1 MSFRFLNITNTP
13 SKALVDLL
21 KENIIGT
28 PSQSMLYQHL
38 EVQRKV
44 DKIEKPFFAS
54 LIKGKTIL
62 GTCCFCSRDTYNASK
77 KMSSFY
83 LRYFTFK
90 ENYRSAHQI
99 KERKLNTKSLLREE
113 IKHLLLG
120 KDLIEQ
126 NQPSFFHYAY
136 VDPKN
141 SRSLNLCNEFG
152 FEPVRK
158 FSTVVFNRLN
168 PKVNLRVEKLQSTE
182 VSEMKEKLSHFYKDY
197 TMFSFENLFHTK
209 EYYVIRD
216 EKRNIIAGVQ
226 ANPDRWKVLE
236 LPGLSGK
243 VILNV
248 FSALPYLNRLI
259 KKEYQF
265 VTLEGIFVE
274 KGCENLL
281 EVIFETVLTKHNRNS
296 AMTWV
301 DYDSSLYKTLKSL
314 DLGILDK
321 INHEVVANIIC
332 KFVNIDKKEQTT
344 FYEHP
349 AYISGTD
356 LT

>member
-1 MSFRFLNITNTP
+1 MSFRFFTISNTP
-13 SKALVDLL
+13 TKALVNLL

-28 PSQSMLYQHL
+28 PGQGMLYQHL

-44 DKIEKPFFAS
+44 DKIVKPFYAS
-54 LIKGKTIL
+54 LIKGKSVL
-62 GTCCFCSRDTYNASK
+62 GTCCFCSRETSNANQ

-90 ENYRSAHQI
+90 ENYRSAHQT
-99 KERKLNTKSLLREE
+99 KAHNRNTKSLLREE
-113 IKHLLLG
+113 IKDLLLG
-120 KDLIEQ
+120 KGLIEQ

-152 FEPVRK
+152 FKPVRK

-168 PKVNLRVEKLQSTE
+168 PKVNLRVEKLPPSE
-182 VSEMKEKLSHFYKDY
+182 VSKMKEKLSVFYKDH
-197 TMFSFENLFHTK
+197 TMFSFENLFHTN

-216 EKRNIIAGVQ
+216 EKRNILAGVQ
-226 ANPDRWKVLE
+226 ANSDRWKVLE

-243 VILNV
+243 IILNL

-265 VTLEGIFVE
+265 VTLEGVFVE
-274 KGCENLL
+274 KGNEKLL
-281 EVIFETVLTKHNRNS
+281 EILFETVLKKHKRNS

-301 DYDSSLYKTLKSL
+301 DYDSSLYKNLKSL
-314 DLGILDK
+314 NLGILDK
-321 INHEVVANIIC
+321 INHEVIANVIC
-332 KFVNIDKKEQTT
+332 KFVNIDQKDQNI
-344 FYEHP
+344 FHEHP